1 MRGKKWLLTV
11 VCALLL
17 VGVVC
22 VLGNWLIDPFGV
34 FEASP
39 LQWDSYAQTLN
50 PRGSKVRYISE
61 RPGEYD
67 SFVVGSSSAASY
79 LPETLERYYGGSFYN
94 MFHYGADTDY
104 DRELVRYLL
113 EQGEVKR
120 IVLVLGLS
128 DAYALHS
135 KTEGLTAVPDYRVSG
150 ENEAAYK
157 LRFLFAS
164 PSFAMEKLSSL
175 RKDTEMPQTF
185 DVFLPESGTYDKRL
199 RDVESIGSLQDYLTL
214 HGEDYLSETADTTLP
229 DIERCAGNV
238 AAIREMCG
246 EAGTE
251 LTVILTPFC
260 REQIEQY
267 DNAALNAFYQAL
279 SDVTDYWNFSITP
292 LTYDE
297 RFFYDVTHTRN
308 AAANLV
314 LARIAGDE
322 SVGLPDAF
330 GAYCRQGESTD
341 AAQLKT
347 AAEESAYLQNGS
359 ATVPILLYH
368 HLDPDQPESE
378 TTLHPDTF
386 ERQMRLLKEQGYTP
400 ISFDELIAFVEQGT
414 PLPEKPVMITFDDG
428 YTSNAVYAYP
438 VLRELGFHASIFA
451 IGCSIGHDRYYKD
464 TQYSL
469 TPHFGQT
476 EITEML
482 DSGLI
487 SIGSHTYDMHQWP
500 PYETVKPAR
509 ENMLPLPGESETE
522 YIDAVQTDAA
532 REAENVCGVRNSQA
546 RCACFPR
553 GCAYHADRCCAAR
566 MRLQGH
572 SDDGRKPC
580 EYRCGRSAADADRS
594 RPHDR
599 SAGHDGR
606 AAPAVSER
614 AGKLENKAF
623 SRARRACARRVLLH
637 FREENPYSVVEKSG
651 SRWYNKKKRAAVRRL
666 FEAGEVRQY

>member
-113 EQGEVKR
+113 EQGEVKQ

-279 SDVTDYWNFSITP
+279 SDVTDY
-292 LTYDE
+292 
-297 RFFYDVTHTRN
+297 
-308 AAANLV
+308 
-314 LARIAGDE
+314 
-322 SVGLPDAF
+322 
-330 GAYCRQGESTD
+330 
-341 AAQLKT
+341 
-347 AAEESAYLQNGS
+347 
-359 ATVPILLYH
+359 
-368 HLDPDQPESE
+368 
-378 TTLHPDTF
+378 
-386 ERQMRLLKEQGYTP
+386 
-400 ISFDELIAFVEQGT
+400 
-414 PLPEKPVMITFDDG
+414 
-428 YTSNAVYAYP
+428 
-438 VLRELGFHASIFA
+438 ASIFA

-464 TQYSL
+464 TNYSL

-522 YIDAVQTDAA
+522 YIDAVRNDAA
-532 REAENVCGVRNSQA
+532 HEAETFAAFGIPKPDVIAFPEGMHTTLTDVVLRECGYKVTLTTDESRVNTVVVGLPQTLIDL
-546 RCACFPR
+546 
-553 GCAYHADRCCAAR
+553 GR
-566 MRLQGH
+566 MTVLPGMTDEQLLQ
-572 SDDGRKPC
+572 
-580 EYRCGRSAADADRS
+580 YLN
-594 RPHDR
+594 
-599 SAGHDGR
+599 
-606 AAPAVSER
+606 ER
-614 AGKLENKAF
+614 AN
-623 SRARRACARRVLLH
+623 
-637 FREENPYSVVEKSG
+637 
-651 SRWYNKKKRAAVRRL
+651 
-666 FEAGEVRQY
+666 

>member
-34 FEASP
+34 FEDSP

-61 RPGEYD
+61 RRGEYD

-79 LPETLERYYGGSFYN
+79 LPETLKRYYGGSFYN

-135 KTEGLTAVPDYRVSG
+135 KTEGLTTVPDYRVSG

-164 PSFAMEKLSSL
+164 PSFTMEKLSSL

-238 AAIREMCG
+238 AAIREMCS

-341 AAQLKT
+341 AAQLKK
-347 AAEESAYLQNGS
+347 AAGESAYLQNGS

-378 TTLHPDTF
+378 TTLHPETF

-464 TQYSL
+464 TNYSL

-522 YIDAVQTDAA
+522 YIDAVRADAA
-532 REAENVCGVRNSQA
+532 REAETFAAFGIPAPDVIA
-546 RCACFPR
+546 FPE
-553 GCAYHADRCCAAR
+553 GAHADLTDVVLRECGYKVT
-566 MRLQGH
+566 LTT
-572 SDDGRKPC
+572 DEKPR
-580 EYRCGRSAADADRS
+580 EHRCGRPAADADRS

-623 SRARRACARRVLLH
+623 SRARRAWARRVLLH

-651 SRWYNKKKRAAVRRL
+651 SRWYNKKKRL
-666 FEAGEVRQY
+666 L

>member
-238 AAIREMCG
+238 AAIREMCE

-267 DNAALNAFYQAL
+267 DNDALNAFYQAL

-341 AAQLKT
+341 AAQLKK
-347 AAEESAYLQNGS
+347 AAGESAYLQNGS

-378 TTLHPDTF
+378 TTLHPETF

-469 TPHFGQT
+469 TPHF
-476 EITEML
+476 
-482 DSGLI
+482 
-487 SIGSHTYDMHQWP
+487 
-500 PYETVKPAR
+500 
-509 ENMLPLPGESETE
+509 
-522 YIDAVQTDAA
+522 
-532 REAENVCGVRNSQA
+532 VR
-546 RCACFPR
+546 
-553 GCAYHADRCCAAR
+553 
-566 MRLQGH
+566 L
-572 SDDGRKPC
+572 
-580 EYRCGRSAADADRS
+580 RS
-594 RPHDR
+594 RKCWTPALFP
-599 SAGHDGR
+599 SALIPTTCTSGR
-606 AAPAVSER
+606 PMR
-614 AGKLENKAF
+614 
-623 SRARRACARRVLLH
+623 
-637 FREENPYSVVEKSG
+637 P
-651 SRWYNKKKRAAVRRL
+651 
-666 FEAGEVRQY
+666 

>member
-22 VLGNWLIDPFGV
+22 VLSNWLIDPFGV

-214 HGEDYLSETADTTLP
+214 HGEDYLSETADTTLT

-279 SDVTDYWNFSITP
+279 SGVTDYWNFSITP

-330 GAYCRQGESTD
+330 GVYCRQGEPTD

-347 AAEESAYLQNGS
+347 AAGESAYLQNGS
-359 ATVPILLYH
+359 ATV
-368 HLDPDQPESE
+368 DA
-378 TTLHPDTF
+378 
-386 ERQMRLLKEQGYTP
+386 LKAIVATEQGVEVSKLGYYWQYGPAADLQKYALQLTDASMREAVMGVSSINFSFLGINLGQIP
-400 ISFDELIAFVEQGT
+400 SWKVWQAKGWSDIGGFIVPLLSGGLNYLSMFISQKMNGSVI
-414 PLPEKPVMITFDDG
+414 
-428 YTSNAVYAYP
+428 SNANGEKDEAAAKSAQTNKMMNLLMPLMSIWFGFIVPLGLSIYWLTQSLFGIVQDVFLTKHYRKIYDAED
-438 VLRELGFHASIFA
+438 VVRRE
-451 IGCSIGHDRYYKD
+451 K
-464 TQYSL
+464 
-469 TPHFGQT
+469 
-476 EITEML
+476 
-482 DSGLI
+482 
-487 SIGSHTYDMHQWP
+487 
-500 PYETVKPAR
+500 
-509 ENMLPLPGESETE
+509 
-522 YIDAVQTDAA
+522 AA
-532 REAENVCGVRNSQA
+532 QRAAEEAEKERI
-546 RCACFPR
+546 
-553 GCAYHADRCCAAR
+553 
-566 MRLQGH
+566 
-572 SDDGRKPC
+572 
-580 EYRCGRSAADADRS
+580 
-594 RPHDR
+594 
-599 SAGHDGR
+599 R
-606 AAPAVSER
+606 A
-614 AGKLENKAF
+614 
-623 SRARRACARRVLLH
+623 ARRAANPEGITENTSKKKQQL
-637 FREENPYSVVEKSG
+637 RERQGREAAAKDFEA
-651 SRWYNKKKRAAVRRL
+651 KKRAAAGL
-666 FEAGEVRQY
+666 APEEAAEVLSGDPERPFSRGRAYSSEHYTKHEENE

>member
-185 DVFLPESGTYDKRL
+185 DVFLPGSGTYDKRL

-308 AAANLV
+308 AAADLV
-314 LARIAGDE
+314 VARIAGDE

-341 AAQLKT
+341 AAQLKK
-347 AAEESAYLQNGS
+347 AAGESAYLQNGS

-368 HLDPDQPESE
+368 HLDPDQPENE
-378 TTLHPDTF
+378 TTLHPETF

-464 TQYSL
+464 TNYSL

-532 REAENVCGVRNSQA
+532 REAETFAAFGIPAPDVIAFPEGMHTTLTDVVLRECGYKVTLTTDESRVNTVVVGLPQTLIDL
-546 RCACFPR
+546 
-553 GCAYHADRCCAAR
+553 GR
-566 MRLQGH
+566 MTVLPGMTDEQLLQ
-572 SDDGRKPC
+572 
-580 EYRCGRSAADADRS
+580 YLN
-594 RPHDR
+594 
-599 SAGHDGR
+599 
-606 AAPAVSER
+606 ER
-614 AGKLENKAF
+614 AN
-623 SRARRACARRVLLH
+623 
-637 FREENPYSVVEKSG
+637 
-651 SRWYNKKKRAAVRRL
+651 
-666 FEAGEVRQY
+666 

>member
-199 RDVESIGSLQDYLTL
+199 RDVEPIGSLQDYLTL

-229 DIERCAGNV
+229 DIERCAG
-238 AAIREMCG
+238 
-246 EAGTE
+246 
-251 LTVILTPFC
+251 
-260 REQIEQY
+260 
-267 DNAALNAFYQAL
+267 
-279 SDVTDYWNFSITP
+279 
-292 LTYDE
+292 
-297 RFFYDVTHTRN
+297 
-308 AAANLV
+308 
-314 LARIAGDE
+314 DE

-341 AAQLKT
+341 AAQLKK
-347 AAEESAYLQNGS
+347 AAGESAYLQNGS

-378 TTLHPDTF
+378 TTLHPETF
-386 ERQMRLLKEQGYTP
+386 ERQMHLLKEQGYTP

-522 YIDAVQTDAA
+522 YIDAVRNDAA
-532 REAENVCGVRNSQA
+532 REAETFAAFGIPKPDVIA
-546 RCACFPR
+546 FPE
-553 GCAYHADRCCAAR
+553 GAHADLTDVVLRECGYKVTLTTDESRVNTVVVGLPQTLIDLGR
-566 MRLQGH
+566 MTVLPGMTDEQLLQ
-572 SDDGRKPC
+572 
-580 EYRCGRSAADADRS
+580 YLN
-594 RPHDR
+594 
-599 SAGHDGR
+599 
-606 AAPAVSER
+606 ER
-614 AGKLENKAF
+614 AN
-623 SRARRACARRVLLH
+623 
-637 FREENPYSVVEKSG
+637 
-651 SRWYNKKKRAAVRRL
+651 
-666 FEAGEVRQY
+666 

>member
-199 RDVESIGSLQDYLTL
+199 RDVEPIGSL
-214 HGEDYLSETADTTLP
+214 
-229 DIERCAGNV
+229 
-238 AAIREMCG
+238 
-246 EAGTE
+246 
-251 LTVILTPFC
+251 
-260 REQIEQY
+260 
-267 DNAALNAFYQAL
+267 
-279 SDVTDYWNFSITP
+279 
-292 LTYDE
+292 
-297 RFFYDVTHTRN
+297 
-308 AAANLV
+308 
-314 LARIAGDE
+314 
-322 SVGLPDAF
+322 
-330 GAYCRQGESTD
+330 QGESTD
-341 AAQLKT
+341 AAQLKK
-347 AAEESAYLQNGS
+347 AAGESAYLQNGS

-378 TTLHPDTF
+378 TTLHPETF
-386 ERQMRLLKEQGYTP
+386 ERQMHLLKEQGYTP

-464 TQYSL
+464 TNYSL

-522 YIDAVQTDAA
+522 YIDAVRADAA
-532 REAENVCGVRNSQA
+532 HEAETFAAFGIPAPDVIA
-546 RCACFPR
+546 FPE
-553 GCAYHADRCCAAR
+553 GAHADLTDVVLRECGYKVTLTTDESRVNTVVVGLPQTLIDLGR
-566 MRLQGH
+566 MTVLPGMTDEQLLQ
-572 SDDGRKPC
+572 
-580 EYRCGRSAADADRS
+580 YLN
-594 RPHDR
+594 
-599 SAGHDGR
+599 
-606 AAPAVSER
+606 ER
-614 AGKLENKAF
+614 AN
-623 SRARRACARRVLLH
+623 
-637 FREENPYSVVEKSG
+637 
-651 SRWYNKKKRAAVRRL
+651 
-666 FEAGEVRQY
+666 

>member
-22 VLGNWLIDPFGV
+22 VLSNWLIDPFGV

-238 AAIREMCG
+238 AAIREMCS

-330 GAYCRQGESTD
+330 GAYCRQGEST
-341 AAQLKT
+341 
-347 AAEESAYLQNGS
+347 
-359 ATVPILLYH
+359 
-368 HLDPDQPESE
+368 
-378 TTLHPDTF
+378 
-386 ERQMRLLKEQGYTP
+386 ERQMHLLKEQGYTP

-469 TPHFGQT
+469 TPHFGQD

-482 DSGLI
+482 RSGLI

-522 YIDAVQTDAA
+522 YIDAVRNDAA
-532 REAENVCGVRNSQA
+532 HEAETFAAFGIPKPDVIAFPEGAHTTLTDVVLRECGYKVTLTTDESRVNTVVVGLPQTLIDL
-546 RCACFPR
+546 
-553 GCAYHADRCCAAR
+553 GR
-566 MRLQGH
+566 MTVLPGMTDEQLLQ
-572 SDDGRKPC
+572 
-580 EYRCGRSAADADRS
+580 YLN
-594 RPHDR
+594 
-599 SAGHDGR
+599 
-606 AAPAVSER
+606 ER
-614 AGKLENKAF
+614 AN
-623 SRARRACARRVLLH
+623 
-637 FREENPYSVVEKSG
+637 
-651 SRWYNKKKRAAVRRL
+651 
-666 FEAGEVRQY
+666 

>member
-22 VLGNWLIDPFGV
+22 VLSNWLIDPFGV

-238 AAIREMCG
+238 AAIREM
-246 EAGTE
+246 
-251 LTVILTPFC
+251 
-260 REQIEQY
+260 
-267 DNAALNAFYQAL
+267 
-279 SDVTDYWNFSITP
+279 
-292 LTYDE
+292 
-297 RFFYDVTHTRN
+297 
-308 AAANLV
+308 
-314 LARIAGDE
+314 
-322 SVGLPDAF
+322 
-330 GAYCRQGESTD
+330 
-341 AAQLKT
+341 
-347 AAEESAYLQNGS
+347 
-359 ATVPILLYH
+359 
-368 HLDPDQPESE
+368 
-378 TTLHPDTF
+378 
-386 ERQMRLLKEQGYTP
+386 
-400 ISFDELIAFVEQGT
+400 
-414 PLPEKPVMITFDDG
+414 
-428 YTSNAVYAYP
+428 
-438 VLRELGFHASIFA
+438 
-451 IGCSIGHDRYYKD
+451 
-464 TQYSL
+464 
-469 TPHFGQT
+469 
-476 EITEML
+476 
-482 DSGLI
+482 
-487 SIGSHTYDMHQWP
+487 
-500 PYETVKPAR
+500 
-509 ENMLPLPGESETE
+509 
-522 YIDAVQTDAA
+522 
-532 REAENVCGVRNSQA
+532 
-546 RCACFPR
+546 
-553 GCAYHADRCCAAR
+553 
-566 MRLQGH
+566 
-572 SDDGRKPC
+572 
-580 EYRCGRSAADADRS
+580 
-594 RPHDR
+594 
-599 SAGHDGR
+599 
-606 AAPAVSER
+606 
-614 AGKLENKAF
+614 
-623 SRARRACARRVLLH
+623 
-637 FREENPYSVVEKSG
+637 
-651 SRWYNKKKRAAVRRL
+651 
-666 FEAGEVRQY
+666 

>member
-17 VGVVC
+17 VSVVC

-251 LTVILTPFC
+251 LTVILAPFC

-400 ISFDELIAFVEQGT
+400 ISL
-414 PLPEKPVMITFDDG
+414 M
-428 YTSNAVYAYP
+428 S
-438 VLRELGFHASIFA
+438 
-451 IGCSIGHDRYYKD
+451 
-464 TQYSL
+464 
-469 TPHFGQT
+469 
-476 EITEML
+476 
-482 DSGLI
+482 
-487 SIGSHTYDMHQWP
+487 
-500 PYETVKPAR
+500 
-509 ENMLPLPGESETE
+509 
-522 YIDAVQTDAA
+522 
-532 REAENVCGVRNSQA
+532 
-546 RCACFPR
+546 
-553 GCAYHADRCCAAR
+553 
-566 MRLQGH
+566 
-572 SDDGRKPC
+572 
-580 EYRCGRSAADADRS
+580 
-594 RPHDR
+594 
-599 SAGHDGR
+599 
-606 AAPAVSER
+606 
-614 AGKLENKAF
+614 
-623 SRARRACARRVLLH
+623 
-637 FREENPYSVVEKSG
+637 
-651 SRWYNKKKRAAVRRL
+651 
-666 FEAGEVRQY
+666 

>member
-150 ENEAAYK
+150 ENEVAYK

-175 RKDTEMPQTF
+175 RKDTE
-185 DVFLPESGTYDKRL
+185 LP
-199 RDVESIGSLQDYLTL
+199 
-214 HGEDYLSETADTTLP
+214 
-229 DIERCAGNV
+229 
-238 AAIREMCG
+238 
-246 EAGTE
+246 GTE

-308 AAANLV
+308 AAADLV
-314 LARIAGDE
+314 VARIAGDE

-330 GAYCRQGESTD
+330 GVYCRQGEPTD
-341 AAQLKT
+341 AAQLKK
-347 AAEESAYLQNGS
+347 AAGESAYLQNGS

-368 HLDPDQPESE
+368 HLDPDQPENE

-500 PYETVKPAR
+500 PFEEVRPAR
-509 ENMLPLPGESETE
+509 ENMLPLSGESETD
-522 YIDAVQTDAA
+522 YIHAVQTDAA
-532 REAENVCGVRNSQA
+532 REAETFAAFGIPAPDVIA
-546 RCACFPR
+546 FPE
-553 GCAYHADRCCAAR
+553 GAHADLTDVVLRECGYKVTLTTDESRVNTVVVGLPQTLIDLGR
-566 MRLQGH
+566 MTVLPGMTDEQLLQ
-572 SDDGRKPC
+572 
-580 EYRCGRSAADADRS
+580 YLN
-594 RPHDR
+594 
-599 SAGHDGR
+599 
-606 AAPAVSER
+606 ER
-614 AGKLENKAF
+614 AN
-623 SRARRACARRVLLH
+623 
-637 FREENPYSVVEKSG
+637 
-651 SRWYNKKKRAAVRRL
+651 
-666 FEAGEVRQY
+666 